1 MNQEVKDDVLQGI
14 IGAHVVLADR
24 LHQAVQEA
32 SKGQEEKRIQP
43 EETTTSQDT
52 ANVCSS
58 TANAQ
63 VNVLPANVH
72 CAKRCYPGSEHNLS
86 LLSCTA
92 HNNDTISAYCKPVLW

>member
-52 ANVCSS
+52 ANVCS
-58 TANAQ
+58 
-63 VNVLPANVH
+63 
-72 CAKRCYPGSEHNLS
+72 
-86 LLSCTA
+86 
-92 HNNDTISAYCKPVLW
+92 